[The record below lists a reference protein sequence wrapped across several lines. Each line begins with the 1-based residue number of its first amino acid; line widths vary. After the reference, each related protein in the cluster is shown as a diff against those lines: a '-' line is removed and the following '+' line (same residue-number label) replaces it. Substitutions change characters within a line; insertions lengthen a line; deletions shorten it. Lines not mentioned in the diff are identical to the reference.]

1 MFKFKRNMGVLD
13 RAVRLIVGAALLV
26 TGPATNLLE
35 LANVLEIILGVMGVF
50 AILSAIFAYCFL
62 YEFTDS
68 NTAS

>member
-13 RAVRLIVGAALLV
+13 RAVRLIIGAALLV